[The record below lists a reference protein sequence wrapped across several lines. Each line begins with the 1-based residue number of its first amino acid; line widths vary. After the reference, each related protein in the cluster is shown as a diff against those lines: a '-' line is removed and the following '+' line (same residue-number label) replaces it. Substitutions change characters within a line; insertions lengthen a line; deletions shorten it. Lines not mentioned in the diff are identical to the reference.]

1 MHPRDKSFK
10 LKGIVHHGDVDRFF
24 IDFAVLTK
32 SEVKNMDKNTK
43 TIDEKEL
50 KIIEKLKT
58 LVEKEPED
66 EKEKKREKIDS
77 V

>member
-1 MHPRDKSFK
+1 
-10 LKGIVHHGDVDRFF
+10 
-24 IDFAVLTK
+24 
-32 SEVKNMDKNTK
+32 MDKDTE
-43 TIDEKEL
+43 TTDENEL

-66 EKEKKREKIDS
+66 EKDKKRDKIDS

>member
-1 MHPRDKSFK
+1 MN
-10 LKGIVHHGDVDRFF
+10 
-24 IDFAVLTK
+24 
-32 SEVKNMDKNTK
+32 KNMET
-43 TIDEKEL
+43 TDEKEL

-66 EKEKKREKIDS
+66 EKDKNRDKVDS